1 MFQSKQNDF
10 QSKQGNFQTKF
21 SNPKPKPKPFNLNF
35 FLKQITSIQNPY
47 IKSLVLLQEKA
58 KARKQTGTFLIEGK
72 REIEL
77 ALKGNYEIET
87 ILFLSD
93 LISENQIAQLT
104 KSSNLSF
111 RAHSEEFEVIEIS
124 KEIYQKLAYRD
135 TTEGI
140 LAIAKSKSLA
150 LLDLKLSDNPLI
162 LVAESPEKPGN
173 IGALLRTADAAN
185 LDAVI
190 IANPKSDLYNP
201 NVVRSS
207 VGCLFTRQIATGTTS
222 EIIAFLKSKKIN
234 FYCATLQN
242 STTYHTQDYTQP
254 TALVVGTEATG
265 LTEEWRT
272 NCTQNII
279 IPMQGEID
287 SMNVSVAAA
296 ILIFEAKRQRG
307 F

>member
-1 MFQSKQNDF
+1 
-10 QSKQGNFQTKF
+10 
-21 SNPKPKPKPFNLNF
+21 
-35 FLKQITSIQNPY
+35 LKQIASIQNPF

-58 KARKQTGTFLIEGK
+58 KARKQSGTFLIEGK
-72 REIEL
+72 REIEI
-77 ALKGNYEIET
+77 AKKGGYEIET
-87 ILFLSD
+87 ILFLPEIC
-93 LISENQIAQLT
+93 LENEARKIAGNSEL
-104 KSSNLSF
+104 
-111 RAHSEEFEVIEIS
+111 IEIS
-124 KEIYQKLAYRD
+124 KDIYQKLAYRD

-140 LAIAKSKSLA
+140 LAVAKAKSML
-150 LLDLKLSDNPLI
+150 LSDLQLSKNPLI
-162 LVAESPEKPGN
+162 LIAEAPEKPGN

-207 VGCLFTRQIATGTTS
+207 VGCLFTNQIATGTTA
-222 EIIAFLKSKKIN
+222 EIIAFLKERNIN

-242 STTYHTQDYTQP
+242 STSYHTQNYTSP

-265 LTEEWRT
+265 LTQEWRDEA
-272 NCTQNII
+272 TQNII

>member
-1 MFQSKQNDF
+1 M
-10 QSKQGNFQTKF
+10 
-21 SNPKPKPKPFNLNF
+21 
-35 FLKQITSIQNPY
+35 KQITSIQNPF

-58 KARKQTGTFLIEGK
+58 KNRKQTGRFLIEGK
-72 REIEL
+72 REISL
-77 ALKGNYEIET
+77 AIKGGYEIET
-87 ILFLSD
+87 MLFLAE
-93 LISENQIAQLT
+93 ICSE
-104 KSSNLSF
+104 
-111 RAHSEEFEVIEIS
+111 SETRKIYNDAELIEIN
-124 KEIYQKLAYRD
+124 KEVYQKLAYRD

-140 LAIAKSKSLA
+140 LAIAKTKSLQ
-150 LLDLKLSDNPLI
+150 LSDLKLSDNPLI
-162 LVAESPEKPGN
+162 LVAEAPEKPGN
-173 IGALLRTADAAN
+173 IGALLRTADAAK

-201 NVVRSS
+201 NIVRSS
-207 VGCLFTRQIATGTTS
+207 VGCLFTNQIATGTTD
-222 EIIAFLKSKKIN
+222 EIISFLKERKIN

-242 STTYHTQDYTQP
+242 STSYHTQDYTTP

-265 LTEEWRT
+265 LTQEWRDAA
-272 NCTQNII
+272 TQNII

>member
-1 MFQSKQNDF
+1 M
-10 QSKQGNFQTKF
+10 
-21 SNPKPKPKPFNLNF
+21 
-35 FLKQITSIQNPY
+35 KQISSVQNPF

-58 KARKQTGTFLIEGK
+58 KNRKQTGTFLMEGQ
-72 REIEL
+72 REITL
-77 ALKGNYEIET
+77 ALKGGYVLETVLFYPEICTEIEAKK
-87 ILFLSD
+87 
-93 LISENQIAQLT
+93 IAPNTAL
-104 KSSNLSF
+104 
-111 RAHSEEFEVIEIS
+111 IEIN
-124 KEIYQKLAYRD
+124 KEVFQKLAYRD

-140 LAIAKSKSLA
+140 LAVAKTKSMQLT
-150 LLDLKLSDNPLI
+150 DLKLSDNPLI
-162 LVAESPEKPGN
+162 LIAEAPEKPGN

-201 NVVRSS
+201 NIVRSS
-207 VGCLFTRQIATGTTS
+207 VGCLFTNQIASGTTD
-222 EIIAFLKSKKIN
+222 EIISYLKKQQIN

-242 STTYHTQDYTQP
+242 STSYHTQDYTTP

-265 LTEEWRT
+265 LTQEWRDAA
-272 NCTQNII
+272 TQNII

>member
-1 MFQSKQNDF
+1 
-10 QSKQGNFQTKF
+10 
-21 SNPKPKPKPFNLNF
+21 
-35 FLKQITSIQNPY
+35 LKQITSLQNPF

-58 KARKQTGTFLIEGK
+58 KARKQSGTFLIEGK

-77 ALKGNYEIET
+77 ALKGNYELET
-87 ILFLSD
+87 ILFLPEF
-93 LISENQIAQLT
+93 ISEKQL
-104 KSSNLSF
+104 
-111 RAHSEEFEVIEIS
+111 FELTNNRKIELIEIS
-124 KEIYQKLAYRD
+124 KEVYQKLAYRD

-140 LAIAKSKSLA
+140 LAIAKTKSLQ
-150 LLDLKLSDNPLI
+150 LSDLKLTKNPLI

-173 IGALLRTADAAN
+173 VGALLRTADAAN

-201 NVVRSS
+201 NIVRSS
-207 VGCLFTRQIATGTTS
+207 VGCLFTRQIATGTTT
-222 EIIAFLKSKKIN
+222 EIIAYLKAHEID
-234 FYCATLQN
+234 FYCATLQDAT
-242 STTYHTQDYTQP
+242 SYHTQNFTTP

-265 LTEEWRT
+265 LTQEWRD
-272 NCTQNII
+272 NATQNII

-296 ILIFEAKRQRG
+296 ILMYEAKRQRG